1 MEQQNG
7 TTLGTTME
15 QQLEHERTIIDQMD
29 KIMSNNNKWKN
40 KWNKDGINN
49 RKKRWKKQQMEWN
62 NTGDNNRN
70 MK

>member
-1 MEQQNG
+1 MEQHNG
-7 TTLGTTME
+7 RTME

-49 RKKRWKKQQMEWN
+49 RKKDGKN
-62 NTGDNNRN
+62 NKGNGTTLGTTIGT
-70 MK
+70 